1 MNIISLAHSHTEP
14 IDTTEGH
21 PPAWLALATA
31 IIMFVLAAA
40 CAPWF
45 PGWATDY
52 GAILVYW
59 ALALHLA
66 IAIGLARWA
75 VRAWLADYRSHTG
88 TAHRTDI
95 ADDQGVPRR

>member
-1 MNIISLAHSHTEP
+1 MNTIPNTRPHTEP
-14 IDTTEGH
+14 ADFEGH
-21 PPAWLALATA
+21 PPAWLAFTAAVIMLA
-31 IIMFVLAAA
+31 LAAA
-40 CAPWF
+40 CVQWL

-66 IAIGLARWA
+66 IAIGLVGWA
-75 VRAWLADYRSHTG
+75 VRAWRTDYRSQTG